1 MNGFRYLKMYSFIN
15 VIIIMIFSILYI
27 YTLKSFLILF
37 VISFSLILLMY
48 IFIYYNAKKGRIH
61 FIRLDK
67 WVKYNKIT
75 YAIYI
80 IILTLSLFTVFEI
93 TNREVIRISSIVA
106 AIILLSVLSLKYNKK
121 YTKGIKV

>member
-1 MNGFRYLKMYSFIN
+1 
-15 VIIIMIFSILYI
+15 MIFSILYI
-27 YTLKSFLILF
+27 YTLKGFLILF

-48 IFIYYNAKKGRIH
+48 IFIYYSAKKGRIH
-61 FIRLDK
+61 FIRQDK

-93 TNREVIRISSIVA
+93 TNREVIRISSIAA
-106 AIILLSVLSLKYNKK
+106 AIILLSVLSFKYNKK